1 MSARVSDR
9 AVRTRPMR
17 PDDWPRVAEIYA
29 EGIATGLST
38 FETEVP
44 TWERWDRDHLPG
56 QRLVAVDG
64 DDVLGWAALSRVS
77 IRDVYRGV
85 AEVSVYVA
93 GDARGRGVGELLL
106 DDIVANADAAG
117 IWTVEAIIFPENAT
131 SVAMAESCGFRVV
144 GRRERLGELDGEWR
158 DVLLLERR
166 GPSP

>member
-1 MSARVSDR
+1 
-9 AVRTRPMR
+9 MR

-38 FETEVP
+38 FETEIP
-44 TWERWDRDHLPG
+44 TWERWDRDHLPDH
-56 QRLVAVDG
+56 RLVAADG

-85 AEVSVYVA
+85 AEASVYVA

-106 DDIVANADAAG
+106 DALVAGADAAG
-117 IWTVEAIIFPENAT
+117 IWTVEAVVFPENAT
-131 SVAMAESCGFRVV
+131 SVAMVESCGFRVV

-166 GPSP
+166 GPNP

>member
-1 MSARVSDR
+1 VSARISDR
-9 AVRTRPMR
+9 PVRTRPMG

-44 TWERWDRDHLPG
+44 TWARWDRDHLPG
-56 QRLVAVDG
+56 HRLVAVDG

-85 AEVSVYVA
+85 AEASVYVA

-106 DDIVANADAAG
+106 DALVAGADAAG
-117 IWTVEAIIFPENAT
+117 IWTVEAVVFPENTT
-131 SVAMAESCGFRVV
+131 SVAMVESCGFRVV

-166 GPSP
+166 GPNP